1 MNFLSRL
8 GPAILAITWACSALA
23 EGKLPV
29 VASFSVLGDLVRVVG
44 GERVDV
50 QTLVGPDQDAHVFEP
65 SPSDVKKVAQSRL
78 LVSNGLGFDSWMDKL
93 ARSAAYKGTVVVASS
108 GVLTKKSAEENGHDD
123 PHAWQD
129 PTKVITYV
137 RNISAALA
145 KADPSG
151 AAIYQRNASA
161 YQAELVQL
169 DSWAKVQFALI
180 PLAKR
185 KIITSHDAFGYLG
198 ARYQISFLAP
208 QGVSTDSEASA
219 KEVALLIRQIKRE
232 KIKAVHVENMTNTR
246 LLEQLSREAG
256 VTAGATL
263 YSDALSAQGGP
274 ADSYLKM
281 MHYNITQL
289 VQSMKLN

>member
-1 MNFLSRL
+1 MNVLSKL
-8 GPAILAITWACSALA
+8 GPFILAISWACSALA

-78 LVSNGLGFDSWMDKL
+78 LVSNGLGFDSWVDKL
-93 ARSAAYKGTVVVASS
+93 ARSAAYQGTAVVASS
-108 GVLTKKSAEENGHDD
+108 GVLTKKSAEEKGHDD

-137 RNISAALA
+137 RNISAALV

-169 DSWAKVQFALI
+169 DSWAKVQFGLI

-198 ARYQISFLAP
+198 ARYQVSFLAP

-219 KEVALLIRQIKRE
+219 KEVAMLIRQIKRE